1 MTLLDINNVAA
12 GFGEVLILND
22 LSMSVAEGEIVAVLG
37 ANGSGKSTALKTVAG
52 LTNMVEGVVAL
63 AGQDISQLPPHRR
76 AALGIAYVPQIESVF
91 PDLTVDEN
99 LKIGAFLRPEN
110 EAAGRREVLAL
121 FPRLAERRDQ
131 LASSMSGGERRMLA
145 IAQALLLRPKL
156 LVLDEPSSDLA
167 PNTVNRVFEILR
179 KVHEQ
184 LQIPILLVEQ
194 NVRKALDLADRV
206 YVLARGGNAWE
217 GSAADV
223 DMDLLRALFIDG
235 TIHDRP

>member
-1 MTLLDINNVAA
+1 MIFQL
-12 GFGEVLILND
+12 
-22 LSMSVAEGEIVAVLG
+22 SVAEGEIVAVLG

-52 LTNMVEGVVAL
+52 LTNMVEGAVAL

-121 FPRLAERRDQ
+121 FPQLAERRNQ

-156 LVLDEPSSDLA
+156 LMLDEPSSDLA
-167 PNTVNRVFEILR
+167 PNTVDRVFEIIR

-223 DMDLLRALFIDG
+223 DMDLLHALFIDG
-235 TIHDRP
+235 TIRDRP